1 MQLPSKFVPL
11 KELGPYHSPA
21 ICLPILSNSPP
32 RDIFHTAEE
41 INEFLVSFFLF
52 ITVNARKTVRFAI

>member
-41 INEFLVSFFLF
+41 INEFLVSFFF
-52 ITVNARKTVRFAI
+52 IYYS